1 MIKAIDAFLISENE
15 SMNFDLDMDNN
26 IVHQQE
32 MSMYNI
38 IASLENNGVSN
49 AKQLTVFELYQR
61 IEYYKKLVKEMQRKQ
76 RNDWLFYL
84 G

>member
-15 SMNFDLDMDNN
+15 SMSFDLDTDTN

-32 MSMYNI
+32 IGMYNI

-49 AKQLTVFELYQR
+49 AKELTVFELYQR

-76 RNDWLFYL
+76 RND
-84 G
+84 